1 MTPTGIYIT
10 TAESGCSP
18 INRFY
23 LLQILKVVPYTTMLR
38 LTIIAALVSAA
49 AALAAMDDAAFD
61 SVLESPIE
69 FGRLFEEFERENHR
83 GNSAGERAMR
93 FRAFSRHARV
103 S

>member
-1 MTPTGIYIT
+1 MI
-10 TAESGCSP
+10 
-18 INRFY
+18 
-23 LLQILKVVPYTTMLR
+23 R

-61 SVLESPIE
+61 SVLESPQE
-69 FGRLFEEFERENHR
+69 FGRLFEDFERENHR

-93 FRAFSRHARV
+93 FRAFAKHAKV

>member
-1 MTPTGIYIT
+1 
-10 TAESGCSP
+10 
-18 INRFY
+18 
-23 LLQILKVVPYTTMLR
+23 MLR
-38 LTIIAALVSAA
+38 LTIIAALVFAA

-61 SVLESPIE
+61 SVLESPQE

-103 S
+103 SLQFILTHVNICFI